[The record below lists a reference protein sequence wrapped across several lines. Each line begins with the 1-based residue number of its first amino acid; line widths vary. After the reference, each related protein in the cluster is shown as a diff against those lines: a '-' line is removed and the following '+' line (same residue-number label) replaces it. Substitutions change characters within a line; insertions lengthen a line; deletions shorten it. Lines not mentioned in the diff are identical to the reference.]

1 MSKLLLA
8 AAPIETL
15 IKAIRLSNRGGAG
28 GPEDVVNSSYTS
40 TSVEKNTTLRRGGG
54 ESCVDIGGGQ
64 PIVLGS
70 LFNPLPSLLP
80 PSSQLQRL
88 SIPTG
93 GC

>member
-1 MSKLLLA
+1 MSTPRPVLIQHLMSKLLLA

-54 ESCVDIGGGQ
+54 RVGGGILCRHRWW
-64 PIVLGS
+64 PADSARIT
-70 LFNPLPSLLP
+70 F
-80 PSSQLQRL
+80 
-88 SIPTG
+88 
-93 GC
+93 